1 MNLAHRWLC
10 RSAYWRKAVETY
22 ILPWV
27 LDGLDIGTNVLEVG
41 PGPGVTTD
49 LLRGRVDRL
58 TCVEIDRAFADS
70 LSRRMKRPQCHR
82 SPARCHGHV
91 LPRRDIRW
99 GGEFHYASS
108 CPFRSNA
115 ESTAGRSRSRPAPRR
130 RFCGHGQPLQPF
142 ISSATLP
149 RHNGGSGSMYI
160 SRAPH
165 ESGFC

>member
-10 RSAYWRKAVETY
+10 RSAYWRNTVETY

-49 LLRGRVDRL
+49 LLRGRVERL

-70 LSRRMKRPQCHR
+70 LSRRM
-82 SPARCHGHV
+82 SGHNV
-91 LPRRDIRW
+91 TVVRQD
-99 GGEFHYASS
+99 A
-108 CPFRSNA
+108 
-115 ESTAGRSRSRPAPRR
+115 TAMSFPDATFDGAVSFTMLHHVPSGRSRSRLAPRR

-142 ISSATLP
+142 ISSASPP

-160 SRAPH
+160 SRAPQ